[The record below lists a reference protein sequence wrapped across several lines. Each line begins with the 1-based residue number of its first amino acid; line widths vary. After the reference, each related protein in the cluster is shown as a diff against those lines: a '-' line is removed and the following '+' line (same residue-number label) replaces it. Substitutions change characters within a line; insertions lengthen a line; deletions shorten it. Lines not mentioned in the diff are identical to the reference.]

1 MTQSYDQVI
10 YKKLCFTSL
19 TNIHNNI
26 NDNEENNPNTSH
38 LNNILILMSISFYG
52 FVVYIELKK
61 SMKTRY

>member
-1 MTQSYDQVI
+1 
-10 YKKLCFTSL
+10 L

-38 LNNILILMSISFYG
+38 LNNILILMLISFYG

-61 SMKTRY
+61 SMKTRH